1 MTKKIKF
8 ILLFSFLIVLGLCT
22 KSQAR
27 ITTSDPTVES
37 GGTATITINSQ
48 EAVANGPIDVTS
60 SGGLTFVSASSNYRI
75 SKWNASC
82 FC

>member
-8 ILLFSFLIVLGLCT
+8 ILLFSFIIILGLCT

-27 ITTSDPTVES
+27 ITTSDPTVSS

-48 EAVANGPIDVTS
+48 ESVASGAIDVVS
-60 SGGLTFVSASSNYRI
+60 NGGLTFVSASGGVNNG
-75 SKWNASC
+75 KLL
-82 FC
+82 